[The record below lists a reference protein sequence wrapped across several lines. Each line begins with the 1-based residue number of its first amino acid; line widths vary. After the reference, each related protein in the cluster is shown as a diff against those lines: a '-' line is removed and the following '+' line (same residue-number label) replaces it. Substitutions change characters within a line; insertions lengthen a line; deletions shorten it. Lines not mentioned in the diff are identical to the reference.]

1 MNLLLP
7 VLLVFPLVGAL
18 VMYPLRENLGLA
30 KKVAV
35 GTALLQIVLA
45 AITWF
50 AYSVPAAEAGVRFQ
64 LRFAVECGDF
74 RLHPEDQR
82 RRRGVV
88 SFRSPV
94 LGAREPA
101 LCDRCLAALE
111 MQAR

>member
-45 AITWF
+45 AVTWF
-50 AYSVPAAEAGVRFQ
+50 AYSVTAAEAGVRFQ
-64 LRFAVECGDF
+64 LRV
-74 RLHPEDQR
+74 R
-82 RRRGVV
+82 RRLDPGLRRPVRTRHRRHRARHDRADGVP
-88 SFRSPV
+88 R
-94 LGAREPA
+94 ARA
-101 LCDRCLAALE
+101 
-111 MQAR
+111 